1 MFVRKL
7 HLAFGTHHAIAF
19 DATDL
24 TNTDGRINTGH
35 IDTGFCNNNCDAFTR
50 IWCTTND
57 LCFARI
63 GFHLTYAQFICVWV
77 FFRMHNFADGKLC
90 QSLGR
95 VFDAFHLKP

>member
-7 HLAFGTHHAIAF
+7 HLALGTHHAVAF
-19 DATDL
+19 DATDFA
-24 TNTDGRINTGH
+24 NTDGRINTGH
-35 IDTGFCNNNCDAFTR
+35 IDTRFCNNNRDAFTC
-50 IWCTTND
+50 IWRTTND
-57 LCFARI
+57 LCFARV
-63 GFHLTYAQFICVWV
+63 GFHLTHAQFICVRV